1 MDLLN
6 IKRSLK
12 LLCFSLCLS
21 TSATAHDIDV
31 TGVARVLLYENTPG
45 AYQMSIVDQQVA
57 PLYNLDRVLPERCS
71 LEEPSRYSYR
81 FNCQPA
87 LNVNDTI
94 TFPWTFEGVVVIAQW
109 SDGQNVS
116 RYFPGDGTFVDA
128 PLSQLKAAS
137 AYFQTG
143 FK

>member
-1 MDLLN
+1 MMDLLN

-57 PLYNLDRVLPERCS
+57 PLYNLARVLPERCS
-71 LEEPSRYSYR
+71 LE
-81 FNCQPA
+81 
-87 LNVNDTI
+87 
-94 TFPWTFEGVVVIAQW
+94 
-109 SDGQNVS
+109 
-116 RYFPGDGTFVDA
+116 
-128 PLSQLKAAS
+128 
-137 AYFQTG
+137 
-143 FK
+143 

>member
-1 MDLLN
+1 MMDLLN

-12 LLCFSLCLS
+12 LLCFSLCLF

-57 PLYNLDRVLPERCS
+57 PLYNLDRVLPERCT
-71 LEEPSRYSYR
+71 LEEPTRYSYR

-109 SDGQNVS
+109 SEGQNVS
-116 RYFPGDGTFVDA
+116 RYFP
-128 PLSQLKAAS
+128 
-137 AYFQTG
+137 
-143 FK
+143 